1 MKFKSSVVF
10 GATALTNVSN
20 VLTANISISHTIY
33 GVELRLRFR
42 AEAAVPPS
50 DHWFSPET
58 EEVKQIM
65 MSDPSRSGTADTA
78 VTTSDSGYR
87 IRISDSRK
95 VGKMD
100 YKYINVFIGMYHF
113 CLVPKERGVPPRR
126 AWSCSREG
134 PERKS
139 YFTCTCQF
147 LQLR

>member
-33 GVELRLRFR
+33 GVELRLGFR

-65 MSDPSRSGTADTA
+65 TSDPSRSGTVDTT

-87 IRISDSRK
+87 IRISGSRK

-100 YKYINVFIGMYHF
+100 YKYKRFHWH
-113 CLVPKERGVPPRR
+113 VPFLFG
-126 AWSCSREG
+126 SQREG
-134 PERKS
+134 RAPTEGME
-139 YFTCTCQF
+139 
-147 LQLR
+147 L

>member
-1 MKFKSSVVF
+1 MRPPRTPRRCEIQILRCIWSDR
-10 GATALTNVSN
+10 SN

-33 GVELRLRFR
+33 GVELRLGFR

-65 MSDPSRSGTADTA
+65 TADQSRSGTM
-78 VTTSDSGYR
+78 SDSGYR
-87 IRISDSRK
+87 ICISDSRK

-100 YKYINVFIGMYHF
+100 YKYINVFIGMNHF

-139 YFTCTCQF
+139 YYNYD
-147 LQLR
+147 R

>member
-33 GVELRLRFR
+33 GVELRLGFR

-65 MSDPSRSGTADTA
+65 TSDPSRSGT
-78 VTTSDSGYR
+78 TSDSGDR

-100 YKYINVFIGMYHF
+100 YKYKRFHWHVPFLFGSQRKGRAPTEGME
-113 CLVPKERGVPPRR
+113 L
-126 AWSCSREG
+126 
-134 PERKS
+134 
-139 YFTCTCQF
+139 
-147 LQLR
+147 